1 MKEIYE
7 KTIELLKDDGQENNN
22 ILDSIF
28 KIGQKLEELLLL
40 KIYLKIFQRVLKG
53 KRKYDVNRK

>member
-28 KIGQKLEELLLL
+28 KIGQKLEE
-40 KIYLKIFQRVLKG
+40 
-53 KRKYDVNRK
+53 

>member
-22 ILDSIF
+22 ITFIKNLFKNISASF
-28 KIGQKLEELLLL
+28 KREEKIGCK
-40 KIYLKIFQRVLKG
+40 
-53 KRKYDVNRK
+53 